1 MRLGLLAG
9 SWFVLA
15 TPDDLVFGDRPCNSN
30 SFWATMTEHEH
41 FIRVRQILLRE
52 WDPLFVTKRSHH
64 DEEQEGEYDGY
75 ARELAKMLVRG
86 TSPSEVLEYLKWAET
101 QNMGLSFSEAKAKHA
116 AELITQAV

>member
-1 MRLGLLAG
+1 
-9 SWFVLA
+9 
-15 TPDDLVFGDRPCNSN
+15 
-30 SFWATMTEHEH
+30 MTEHQQ
-41 FIRVRQILLRE
+41 FTRVRQILLRE

-64 DEEQEGEYDGY
+64 DEEQEDEYDGY

-116 AELITQAV
+116 AELIVLAA